1 MPQRAMDVAAAAESC
16 QHGAMTAT
24 PVESSIT
31 VAGEAL
37 VDLVIRTDGEVT
49 ATLGGAPFNT
59 ARAAARLG
67 APVTFVGALSI
78 DRFGSLLAAQ
88 LEADGVHIASVRT
101 DLPTTLAAA
110 ELDDS
115 GAASYRFYVDGTSA
129 PALEVGDTEAAG
141 SGIFF
146 TGGLAL
152 VLQPMADTLLAMVD
166 SVDDSTT
173 VVFDVNCRPKV
184 VGDRSAYLDR
194 INRLLR
200 RADIVKVSD
209 DDLAYLS
216 PGVDVLDAARQLRA
230 VGGAAVLVTAGASTT
245 SIVTG
250 DGVIEVPVA
259 ALGAPVVDSIGAGD
273 TFGGALVAWWLASGR
288 GRADVD
294 AEGLQQA
301 VLAAHAAAAV
311 VVTRRGADPPRRAEL
326 SDDWV

>member
-1 MPQRAMDVAAAAESC
+1 MKAMA
-16 QHGAMTAT
+16 AT
-24 PVESSIT
+24 PTESRVT

-37 VDLVIRTDGEVT
+37 VDLVIQPDGDVT

-59 ARAAARLG
+59 ALAAARLG
-67 APVTFVGALSI
+67 APVTFVGALST

-88 LEADGVHIASVRT
+88 LEADDVHIASARI

-110 ELDDS
+110 ELDDA
-115 GAASYRFYVDGTSA
+115 GAASYRFYIDGTSA
-129 PALEVGDTEAAG
+129 PALEPGDTASIG

-146 TGGLAL
+146 TGGLGL
-152 VLQPMADTLLAMVD
+152 VLQPMADTVLAMVK

-173 VVFDVNCRPKV
+173 VVLDINCRPKV
-184 VGDRSAYLDR
+184 VGDRAAYLDR
-194 INRLLR
+194 VNQLLK

-216 PGVDVLDAARQLRA
+216 PGMGVLDAAHQLGA
-230 VGGAAVLVTAGASTT
+230 VGGAAVLVTAGASMT

-250 DGVIEVPVA
+250 GSVTEVPVTP
-259 ALGAPVVDSIGAGD
+259 LDSPVVDSIGAGD
-273 TFGGALVAWWLASGR
+273 TFGGALVAWWMASGR
-288 GRADVD
+288 GRPDVD

-301 VLAAHAAAAV
+301 VLAAHEAAAV

-326 SDDWV
+326 PDDWV

>member
-1 MPQRAMDVAAAAESC
+1 MGVAQGLTRASM
-16 QHGAMTAT
+16 GAMTAA
-24 PVESSIT
+24 PVESGIT

-37 VDLVIRTDGEVT
+37 VDLVIQPDGGVA
-49 ATLGGAPFNT
+49 ATLGGAPFTT

-67 APVTFVGALSI
+67 AQATFVGALSI

-88 LEADGVHIASVRT
+88 LEADGVRIASART

-115 GAASYRFYVDGTSA
+115 GAASYRFYIEGTSA
-129 PALEVGDTEAAG
+129 PALEPGDTEVAG

-146 TGGLAL
+146 TGGLGL
-152 VLQPMADTLLAMVD
+152 VLQPMADTVLAMVD
-166 SVDDSTT
+166 AVDDSTT
-173 VVFDVNCRPKV
+173 VVFDINCRPKV
-184 VGDRSAYLDR
+184 VGNRAAYLDR
-194 INRLLR
+194 INRLLK

-216 PGVDVLDAARQLRA
+216 PGVDVLDAAHHLRA

-250 DGVIEVPVA
+250 DGVIDVPVA
-259 ALGAPVVDSIGAGD
+259 ALDAPVVDSIGAGD
-273 TFGGALVAWWLASGR
+273 TFGGALIAWWMASDR
-288 GRADVD
+288 GRADID
-294 AEGLQQA
+294 AEGLRRA

-311 VVTRRGADPPRRAEL
+311 VVTRRGADPPRRADL

>member
-1 MPQRAMDVAAAAESC
+1 MKAMA
-16 QHGAMTAT
+16 AT
-24 PVESSIT
+24 PTESRIT

-37 VDLVIRTDGEVT
+37 VDLVIQPDGDVT

-67 APVTFVGALSI
+67 APVRFVGALST

-88 LEADGVHIASVRT
+88 LEADGVRVASART

-110 ELDDS
+110 ELDDA
-115 GAASYRFYVDGTSA
+115 GAASYRFYIDGTSA
-129 PALEVGDTEAAG
+129 PALEPGDTVSIG

-146 TGGLAL
+146 TGGLGL
-152 VLQPMADTLLAMVD
+152 VLQPMADTVLAMVKA
-166 SVDDSTT
+166 VGDSTT
-173 VVFDVNCRPKV
+173 VVFDINCRPKV
-184 VGDRSAYLDR
+184 VGDRAAYLDR
-194 INRLLR
+194 VNQLLK

-216 PGVDVLDAARQLRA
+216 PGMGVLDAAHQLRA
-230 VGGAAVLVTAGASTT
+230 ASGAAVLVTAGASTT

-250 DGVIEVPVA
+250 DSVIEVPVA
-259 ALGAPVVDSIGAGD
+259 PLDSPVVDSIGAGD
-273 TFGGALVAWWLASGR
+273 TFGGALVAWWMASGR
-288 GRADVD
+288 GRPDVD

-301 VLAAHAAAAV
+301 VLAAHEAAAV

-326 SDDWV
+326 PDDWV